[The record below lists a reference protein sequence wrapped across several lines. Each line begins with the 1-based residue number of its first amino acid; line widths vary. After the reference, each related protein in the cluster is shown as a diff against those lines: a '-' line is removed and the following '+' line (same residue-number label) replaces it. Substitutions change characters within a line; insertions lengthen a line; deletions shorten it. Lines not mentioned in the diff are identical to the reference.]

1 MDEQREPVTELMAA
15 AGGGD
20 QVSAAQLLPVVYQQ
34 LRAAAQAHLANERPG
49 HTLQATALVHE
60 AFVKLMGPRKV
71 PWAIAFGRR
80 RTVSSDVYG
89 LR

>member
-49 HTLQATALVHE
+49 HTLLTFPHARYQSLSE
-60 AFVKLMGPRKV
+60 IRCLCLPLLG
-71 PWAIAFGRR
+71 
-80 RTVSSDVYG
+80 
-89 LR
+89 